1 MGVGFAIPSDMASH
15 VMHSIIDKGFVTRGW
30 LGAMIQDLNDELAKS
45 FGYESKEGV
54 LIGDVVADG
63 PAAKAGLKA
72 GDIVTKY
79 NDQPVRSANELR
91 NAVAATAPESN
102 AKLQIF
108 RDGERKSLTVR
119 INQLDQEK
127 VSALK
132 IGGESANELGIRVE
146 TLTSDRASQ
155 LGADANSKGVV
166 VTEVDDGSLAA
177 RVGIERGDIVVA
189 VGNESTS
196 TVEEFRK
203 AIRKQDLKNGIRLQ
217 LMREG
222 MKRFV
227 FIRSE

>member
-1 MGVGFAIPSDMASH
+1 
-15 VMHSIIDKGFVTRGW
+15 
-30 LGAMIQDLNDELAKS
+30 MIQDLNDELAKS
-45 FGYESKEGV
+45 FGYESNEGV

-63 PAAKAGLKA
+63 PAAKAGLEA

-79 NDQPVRSANELR
+79 NDQSVRSANELR
-91 NAVAATAPESN
+91 NAVAATAPETN
-102 AKLQIF
+102 AKLEIF
-108 RDGERKSLTVR
+108 RGGERKSLTVR

-166 VTEVDDGSLAA
+166 VTEVDDGRLAA